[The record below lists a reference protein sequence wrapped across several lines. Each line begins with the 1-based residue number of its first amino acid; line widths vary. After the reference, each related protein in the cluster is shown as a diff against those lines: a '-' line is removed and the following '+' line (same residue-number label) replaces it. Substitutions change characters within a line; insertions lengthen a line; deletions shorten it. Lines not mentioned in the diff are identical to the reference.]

1 MQKIS
6 DNLGKYKEINL
17 KKRELEQIRA
27 DIFKQTNIKPVSIKL
42 LNGTLTIKTSNNY
55 EAIEVKNNIS
65 LPRYNIRVII

>member
-6 DNLGKYKEINL
+6 DNLGKYKEINV

>member
-27 DIFKQTNIKPVSIKL
+27 DIFKQTNIKPISLKITNKTLVVRVKNQYEAIDLRNKY
-42 LNGTLTIKTSNNY
+42 LNKDLTIKVT
-55 EAIEVKNNIS
+55 I
-65 LPRYNIRVII
+65 